1 MSATFVAVGPL
12 SPCVLRN
19 SLHVPCQAKK
29 HLKTTEGRLAL
40 RRVLDIVG
48 HRTMPTV
55 PPGIER
61 KLVVTGFGSGPFAG

>member
-1 MSATFVAVGPL
+1 MS
-12 SPCVLRN
+12 R
-19 SLHVPCQAKK
+19 AKP
-29 HLKTTEGRLAL
+29 KTTEGRLAL